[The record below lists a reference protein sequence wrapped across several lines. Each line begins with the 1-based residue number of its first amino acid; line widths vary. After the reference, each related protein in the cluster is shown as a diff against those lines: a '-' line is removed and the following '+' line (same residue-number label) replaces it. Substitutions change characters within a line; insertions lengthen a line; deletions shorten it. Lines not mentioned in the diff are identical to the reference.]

1 MMGIEKT
8 NMVIVRLWGG
18 IGNQLF
24 QYSFGEF
31 LREKYQVDV
40 IYDIASFGKSDKL
53 RKLELSV
60 VVPGIPVTTDI
71 SFSKYVGTKNR
82 LLRFIYGLKNSFIEE
97 KYFSDEQ
104 LFKYLSKRGDV
115 YLQGYWQ
122 KTIYAET
129 LRRKGSF
136 FLSQEEPI
144 VLHTIKAKIQES
156 EGAIALHVRRGDY
169 FSSKHI
175 NTFGVCDAHY
185 YEKAVDIMRGRVSN
199 ALIFVFSDDLD
210 WVRKSVN
217 LPINTIYVPNYG
229 IPQYWYIHLMSLCR
243 HNIISNSSF
252 SWWGAFLNTNRN
264 KIVISPSIWTLNSNK
279 TIALD
284 EWMRI

>member
-104 LFKYLSKRGDV
+104 LLKYLSKRGDV

-144 VLHTIKAKIQES
+144 VLHTIKAKIQEA
-156 EGAIALHVRRGDY
+156 EGL
-169 FSSKHI
+169 
-175 NTFGVCDAHY
+175 
-185 YEKAVDIMRGRVSN
+185 
-199 ALIFVFSDDLD
+199 
-210 WVRKSVN
+210 
-217 LPINTIYVPNYG
+217 
-229 IPQYWYIHLMSLCR
+229 
-243 HNIISNSSF
+243 
-252 SWWGAFLNTNRN
+252 
-264 KIVISPSIWTLNSNK
+264 
-279 TIALD
+279 
-284 EWMRI
+284 

>member
-1 MMGIEKT
+1 
-8 NMVIVRLWGG
+8 MVIVRLWGG

-60 VVPGIPVTTDI
+60 VVPDMPVTTDI
-71 SFSKYVGTKNR
+71 SFSKSVGVKNR
-82 LLRFIYGLKNSFIEE
+82 LLRFIYGLKNRFVEE
-97 KYFSDEQ
+97 KYFSEEQ
-104 LFKYLSKRGDV
+104 LSKCLSRRGDV

-122 KTIYAET
+122 NAIYAGI
-129 LRRKGSF
+129 LRRKTSL
-136 FLSQEEPI
+136 FLSQEEPM
-144 VLHTIKAKIQES
+144 VLRTIKAKIQES

-175 NTFGVCDAHY
+175 NVYGVCDAHY
-185 YEKAVDIMRGRVSN
+185 YETAVDIMRERVPN